1 MMKAAQELWYQ
12 HTNAIKT
19 MAFLVVGTFMIGA
32 VIGAALLTKNGSEI
46 SND

>member
-1 MMKAAQELWYQ
+1 MKEVQELWYQ

-19 MAFLVVGTFMIGA
+19 MTFLVVGTFMIGA
-32 VIGAALLTKNGSEI
+32 VIGAAMLTKNGSET